1 MAYAVACA
9 RDERGNPAFEVIGVD
24 LPSPEGCRRVQALNE
39 GIFPFDVNDPT
50 LSKAVALAHSE
61 GNLSATTDESPYRD
75 ADVIVVDVHQ
85 DIDFTQD
92 QPLLDFSILEK
103 AISTIG
109 RMVKKGA
116 LVLIETTL
124 PPGTCETVVRPLLDS
139 ELALRGMSP
148 DSVFLAHSYERVM
161 PGAGYLDSII
171 NFWRVFAADDPES
184 AVECGN
190 FLSCFIDTD
199 EYPLTQLS
207 SMRASE
213 TAKVLENTY
222 RAANIAF
229 LDEWTKY
236 AEEVGI
242 DLFEVINAIKVRPTH
257 SNIMRPVLGVGG
269 YCLTK
274 DPAFTPAA
282 SRKIFKAGDLQFP
295 FSALAMKTNNA
306 MPEHAAQRLTT
317 LLANQPAPWRILLCG
332 VSYRQDIGDTRYSA
346 TEKLLASLQCCGA
359 KVAAHDPYVTH
370 WDSIETM
377 LSGDLPSATNYDA
390 VVLCVSHA
398 QYLDFDY
405 VSWMSESKALLFDA
419 NGVLTKG
426 DRIKIRAAGI
436 RVEALGIGEGL

>member
-9 RDERGNPAFEVIGVD
+9 RDELGNPAFEVIGID
-24 LPSPEGCRRVQALNE
+24 LPSPEGCRRVRALNE
-39 GIFPFDVNDPT
+39 GIFPFDVNDPS
-50 LSKAVALAHSE
+50 LSKSVATAHSE
-61 GNLSATTDESPYRD
+61 GNLSATTDESAYRD

-85 DIDFTQD
+85 DIDFKQD

-109 RMVKKGA
+109 QMVKKGA

-139 ELALRGMSP
+139 ELALRGMRP
-148 DSVFLAHSYERVM
+148 ESVLLAHSYERVM
-161 PGAGYLDSII
+161 PGAGYLDSIT
-171 NFWRVFAADDPES
+171 NFWRVFAADDQES
-184 AVECGN
+184 AVKCAD
-190 FLSCFIDTD
+190 FLSSFIDTD
-199 EYPLTQLS
+199 KYPLTQLS

-257 SNIMRPVLGVGG
+257 SNIMRPGLGVGG

-282 SRKIFKAGDLQFP
+282 AKKIFNADKLQFP
-295 FSALAMKTNNA
+295 FSALTMKTNNA
-306 MPEHAAQRLTT
+306 MPEHAAQRLIK
-317 LLANQPAPWRILLCG
+317 LLANRPAPWRILLCG

-346 TEKLLASLQCCGA
+346 TEKLLTSLQCCGA
-359 KVAAHDPYVTH
+359 QVTAHDPYVTE
-370 WDSIETM
+370 WDSIGSM
-377 LSGDLPSATNYDA
+377 LTGGLPAAADYDA
-390 VVLCVSHA
+390 VVLCVSHE
-398 QYLDFDY
+398 QYREFDY
-405 VSWMSESKALLFDA
+405 VSWMKDSQALLFDA
-419 NGVLTKG
+419 NGVLAKT
-426 DRIKIRAAGI
+426 DRAKIRAAGI
-436 RVEALGIGEGL
+436 RVEALGVGEGL